1 VSPADPGGGPTG
13 EPAAGR
19 RVLLDECLPRRL
31 RRELPGYE
39 VRTVQELG
47 WAGTKNG
54 ALLRRAAAEGFAAFV
69 TADRN
74 LEYQNPLPGVGL
86 AVVALRARSNDVADL
101 LPLMPDVLAALRT
114 LAPGQVVRVPR

>member
-1 VSPADPGGGPTG
+1 M
-13 EPAAGR
+13 

-31 RRELPGYE
+31 RRALPGHE

-54 ALLRRAAAEGFAAFV
+54 ELLRRAAAEGFEVFV
-69 TADRN
+69 TVDRN
-74 LEYQNPLPGVGL
+74 LEYQQHVPGLGL

-101 LPLMPDVLAALRT
+101 EPLMHDVLAVFPTLR
-114 LAPGQVVRVPR
+114 PGQVVGIPA

>member
-1 VSPADPGGGPTG
+1 V
-13 EPAAGR
+13 

-31 RRELPGYE
+31 QQGLPGHE

-54 ALLRRAAAEGFAAFV
+54 ALLRRAAAEGFEVFLTV
-69 TADRN
+69 DRN
-74 LEYQNPLPGVGL
+74 VEYQQHLPGVSL

-101 LPLMPDVLAALRT
+101 EPLMPAVLAALPT
-114 LAPGQVVRVPR
+114 LEPGRVTRIPA